1 MGMKNFIAIVLTAA
15 AILAGCSRTNDVKL
29 NTPTPMPTVAAN
41 SNNALPDP
49 PTDTTPRGVVLDSA
63 GGAKIIGTF
72 YPSPKANSPAILMLH
87 QWMKDRTT
95 FDDLAKRMQAKGI
108 GVLTIDGRGFGESV
122 KTADGATIAPEKTN
136 EAVEGMKADVKA
148 AFEYLAKQ
156 DNVDRNQM
164 GIIGASYGSSL
175 GIMFAADEPKVKA
188 IALLSPGL
196 NYFGNLP
203 TDPAVRKYGNR
214 PMLLV
219 AAEDDKESAGAVT
232 KLKEAG
238 NSSAHEIKVY
248 KQGGHG
254 TDIFAAKVGLEDM
267 LIEFFTRH
275 LLAVTV

>member
-1 MGMKNFIAIVLTAA
+1 MKIFLTVSVFLVLFAG
-15 AILAGCSRTNDVKL
+15 GCSRTNDVKL

-41 SNNALPDP
+41 SNNALPGP
-49 PTDTTPRGVVLDSA
+49 PTDTTPRGVILDSM
-63 GGAKIIGTF
+63 GGAKIAGTF

-108 GVLTIDGRGFGESV
+108 GVLAIDGRGFGESV
-122 KTADGATIAPEKTN
+122 KTADGTAIAPEKTS
-136 EAVEGMKADVKA
+136 EAVEGMKSDVKA
-148 AFEYLAKQ
+148 AFEYLARQ
-156 DNVDRNQM
+156 DNVDKNQM

-175 GIMFAADEPKVKA
+175 AVMFAADEPKVKA

-214 PMLLV
+214 PILLV

-238 NSSAHEIKVY
+238 NSTAHEVKVY

-254 TDIFAAKVGLEDM
+254 TDIFAAKAGLEDL
-267 LIEFFTRH
+267 LIEFFTKN
-275 LLAVTV
+275 LMTVTT